1 MILCLKCNAEVV
13 AEATSCVICEAAIN
27 NTIFI
32 GKNYKYYLQK
42 WEIGDKD
49 KNDQSWNG
57 AAFLFGFVWMAY
69 RKMYLKVLAGLGGV
83 FILSLL
89 NTNHNIIV
97 PFFGIS
103 TIACWNGNY
112 WYKFHVDERIKKIT
126 RKYANENI
134 QAKLAQQGGT
144 SVVAAIGFALVYLV
158 TLTPITISFDGT

>member
-1 MILCLKCNAEVV
+1 M

-112 WYKFHVDERIKKIT
+112 WYKFHVDEKIKKLP
-126 RKYANENI
+126 ENM
-134 QAKLAQQGGT
+134 
-144 SVVAAIGFALVYLV
+144 
-158 TLTPITISFDGT
+158 LTKIFKPNLHNKEEQVLWRQLDLRLFIL